1 MKIKFTAEQMR
12 SLPAA
17 KVKEALS
24 ELSATELDELQHTW
38 EFWARGDQ
46 IPPEGD
52 WNTFL
57 ALAGRGWG
65 KTRASAEWVR
75 AQVKQGKKR
84 IAYVCATNSDV
95 EKVFV
100 KGDSGIL
107 RCCWKGDTTNKGVH
121 LGMPE
126 WSPTK
131 RTLTWANGA
140 KVECF
145 SAQEPER
152 LRGPQ
157 FEAAACDE
165 LCAWVYD
172 EDTWDMLQFCLRLGK
187 HPKVFIATTPK
198 ATKLL
203 KKIMANE
210 TTMVVRGS
218 TFDNSANLA
227 DTYLKAVKAQYEGTR
242 LGKQELYA
250 EVLMENEGALWNSD
264 MIDACQIKR
273 EEVPELSKIVVSLDP
288 ATTNNVTS
296 DLTGIIVAG
305 VDENGIAYILED
317 HSFKGSPEAW
327 ASKAVELY
335 HRWNA
340 NLVVYEKN
348 QGGDLIPTVI
358 RNIDDTVALK
368 GVFASN
374 AKIARAEPVSLLYEK
389 GRVKH
394 VMDPEFGDSLKEL
407 EAQMVEFEPMGKH
420 KSPDRY
426 DSMTWSITELLL
438 KGRAKPTL
446 KMATA

>member
-1 MKIKFTAEQMR
+1 MKVPFTANDLRNMPKE
-12 SLPAA
+12 
-17 KVKEALS
+17 KVKEALGTLTQAQLE
-24 ELSATELDELQHTW
+24 ELRYTW
-38 EFWARGDQ
+38 EFWARPEQ

-57 ALAGRGWG
+57 ALAGRGFG
-65 KTRASAEWVR
+65 KSRASVEWVR
-75 AQVKQGKKR
+75 EQVKQGKRR

-95 EKVFV
+95 ERVFV
-100 KGDSGIL
+100 KGDSGML
-107 RCCWKGDTTNKGVH
+107 NSCWRYDKTHKGVH
-121 LGMPE
+121 MGIPE

-140 KVECF
+140 KVECY

-165 LCAWVYD
+165 LCSWPY
-172 EDTWDMLQFCLRLGK
+172 EETWEQLQFTLRLGK
-187 HPKVFIATTPK
+187 HPRVFIATTPK
-198 ATKLL
+198 STKLL
-203 KKIMANE
+203 RKIMDNPK
-210 TTMVVRGS
+210 TVIVRGS
-218 TFDNSANLA
+218 TFDNAANLA
-227 DTYLKAVKAQYEGTR
+227 DTYLAAVKEQYEGTS
-242 LGKQELYA
+242 LGRQELYA
-250 EVLMENEGALWNSD
+250 EVLMENAGALWTGD

-273 EEVPELSKIVVSLDP
+273 EDVPELSKIIISLDP
-288 ATTNNVTS
+288 ATTNNVES

-305 VDENGIAYILED
+305 LDEEGTAYILED
-317 HSFKGSPEAW
+317 HSFKGLPEAW

-340 NLVVYEKN
+340 NLIVYEKN

-358 RNIDDTVALK
+358 KGIDPDIPLK

-374 AKIARAEPVSLLYEK
+374 AKIARAEPVSLMYEK

-394 VMDPEFGDSLKEL
+394 VSNPEFGQSLNEL
-407 EAQMVEFEPMGKH
+407 ETQMVTFEPSGRY

-426 DSMTWSITELLL
+426 DSMTWAVTELLL

-446 KMATA
+446 RMASV